1 MTKKLS
7 KHATHKPAEL
17 SFANE
22 NYRRFLLYLDHLK
35 KCTNSI
41 EAHFAQRFSVKGVHL
56 FWLYELCRYPEGLTS
71 VELAT
76 LCNVNRSLVSREMPL
91 LLEKGLVCHK
101 EAQEPKKYNRLFCLT
116 AEGQALAKEL
126 MEVASELQAT
136 AGTGV
141 SPEDMAT
148 FRQVLQTLS
157 INFEKIMTESPIFS
171 AERKQK

>member
-1 MTKKLS
+1 MTKKLT

-101 EAQEPKKYNRLFCLT
+101 EAEEPKKYNRLFCLT

-126 MEVASELQAT
+126 MEVASALQTEASV
-136 AGTGV
+136 GI

-157 INFEKIMTESPIFS
+157 INLEKIMTESPIFS